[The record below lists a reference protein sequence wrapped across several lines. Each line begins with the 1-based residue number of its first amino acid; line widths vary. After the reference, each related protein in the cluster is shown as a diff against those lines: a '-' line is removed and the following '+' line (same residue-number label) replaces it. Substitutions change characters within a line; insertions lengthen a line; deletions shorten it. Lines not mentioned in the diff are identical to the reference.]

1 MTPLRVSRG
10 RRDSQSC
17 GNLRINL
24 RNSSADHRKGGGSG
38 RRPAEAERG
47 SPPSPWAALPVPI
60 PCASVPPPTTGAQL
74 GNLPCP
80 SSRPCSATP
89 PALAGST
96 PSSQARP
103 HIPLRPRSSSTLETC
118 IARPFPAFHTV
129 TRTSEAPGKK
139 KKKKSV
145 ECEGREESP
154 RLAAGARHQ
163 GQPPPASDAERR
175 ARTRLC
181 RRKSQASSES
191 KVLTVPHRSR
201 AGRVPKTP
209 RLPPAKSELRGHPR
223 VRPHGPLRAPKLHAW
238 AARRRA
244 KEPVPKS
251 GATGK
256 DAPQRTRNASP
267 AA

>member
-96 PSSQARP
+96 LSSQARP
-103 HIPLRPRSSSTLETC
+103 HVPLRPRSSSTLETC
-118 IARPFPAFHTV
+118 IARPFPGFHTV
-129 TRTSEAPGKK
+129 TRTPEAPGKK
-139 KKKKSV
+139 KKKKERGV
-145 ECEGREESP
+145 GGTGGES
-154 RLAAGARHQ
+154 RLAAGARRQ
-163 GQPPPASDAERR
+163 GQPPPACDAERR

-209 RLPPAKSELRGHPR
+209 RLPPRSRSCADIPEC
-223 VRPHGPLRAPKLHAW
+223 APKLHAW

-256 DAPQRTRNASP
+256 DGPQRTRNASP

>member
-24 RNSSADHRKGGGSG
+24 RNSSAYHRKGGRSQA
-38 RRPAEAERG
+38 RRGGTRL
-47 SPPSPWAALPVPI
+47 AALPVGRPSC
-60 PCASVPPPTTGAQL
+60 PDPLCLRPTPTTGAQL

-129 TRTSEAPGKK
+129 TRTPEAPGKK

-145 ECEGREESP
+145 EWEGREESP
-154 RLAAGARHQ
+154 RLAAGARRQ
-163 GQPPPASDAERR
+163 GQPPPACDAERR

-191 KVLTVPHRSR
+191 KVLTVLHRSR